1 MNTKSLAFT
10 GVLLALGYVLH
21 TIVPPFFL
29 GMKPD
34 MLLTMMFLA
43 IMINPQKGN
52 VVMASLGAGMISAL
66 TTGFPGGQLANIIE
80 KPLTAFIFFFFILAL
95 SKLKQGAATAALLTA
110 AGTIVSGVLFLSA
123 ALLIASLPG
132 PFTALVLTVVLP
144 AAGFNAALMAV
155 LYPIASKMTKRML
168 PAASVR

>member
-21 TIVPPFFL
+21 TIVPPFFM

-52 VVMASLGAGMISAL
+52 VVMASLGAGIISAL

-80 KPLTAFIFFFFILAL
+80 KPLTAFIFFFMILAV
-95 SKLKQGAATAALLTA
+95 SKLKRSALTA
-110 AGTIVSGVLFLSA
+110 TILTAVGTIVSGTLFLTA
-123 ALLIASLPG
+123 ALFIVGLPG
-132 PFTALVLTVVLP
+132 PFTALILTVVLP

-155 LYPIASKMTKRML
+155 LYPVASKITKRTM
-168 PAASVR
+168 PAASIL